1 MFLNPM
7 QNSEY
12 TKIYST
18 LGVFQDD
25 GWETIRN
32 AYKRQI
38 KRWHPDRFQNL
49 DHRKIAEEKS
59 KEINHAYQK
68 LSDYYQKFGVLPP
81 DHITDHTQTDDTR
94 PKAAQHQDSPSPEY
108 AYAYSDTSSQP
119 KNRRGYVSVVIT
131 GILLAI
137 GYSLW
142 EPEFF
147 GGQDTHQVDVAEHP
161 GLGAESA
168 SPGLDQGANETDAP
182 EAISV
187 NNATDQAAVHG
198 SAWST
203 ESTYKKKSPASPSS
217 YKTAFDMESASA
229 PTSSQP
235 LLIKKGSSKKDVLAV
250 QGPPQRQTDS
260 AWDYG
265 VSRIY
270 FQGDYVSSWHENP
283 MNPLSVA
290 R

>member
-1 MFLNPM
+1 M

-25 GWETIRN
+25 GWETVRA

-68 LSDYYQKFGVLPP
+68 LSDYYEKFGELPP
-81 DHITDHTQTDDTR
+81 DHIAEHTPADDARTQ
-94 PKAAQHQDSPSPEY
+94 ATQHPDPSPEY
-108 AYAYSDTSSQP
+108 SYAYSDVSAQP
-119 KNRRGYVSVVIT
+119 KNRRGYISVVIT

-147 GGQDTHQVDVAEHP
+147 GEPDVHRIDIAEHP
-161 GLGAESA
+161 ALGAEDGN
-168 SPGLDQGANETDAP
+168 PVLNQDANETDSP
-182 EAISV
+182 GAIPKS
-187 NNATDQAAVHG
+187 NDTNQTAGVHG

-203 ESTYKKKSPASPSS
+203 ESTYKRKSPASPSS
-217 YKTAFDMESASA
+217 YKTAYDMEPATA
-229 PTSSQP
+229 TTSSLP

-250 QGPPQRQTDS
+250 QGPPERQTDS
-260 AWDYG
+260 VWDYG

-270 FQGDYVSSWHENP
+270 FQGDYVSSWHEHP